1 MTTRAS
7 AQACCAGGSAITPGR
22 LLKNEQ
28 FLVGLQLRTA
38 SVIGSFD
45 ANARFR
51 GPAAGTSEWDFEQDL
66 FATLRVLTRAQL
78 SLLVPVLES
87 SRRSPNTGREFGG
100 GFGDLNFGARYD
112 FLWAHDSPYIPGIA
126 GLAGVTLPTGRAPEA
141 AHLPLGS
148 DATGIGAWQANLGLA
163 LEQAFGAWLLDL
175 TALAAR
181 RSERRIGTLHSQLGT
196 RFSAIAA
203 LGYVLSGDLSLALGA
218 TYTTEGNSAINGQ
231 EVAGTMHRSLE
242 LAGFGVWSPSNVW
255 RVQWSVFL
263 DPPLDGLGQNQLTTT
278 GASVALL
285 RTFL

>member
-45 ANARFR
+45 ANSRFR

-66 FATLRVLTRAQL
+66 FATLRVLSRAQL

-87 SRRSPNTGREFGG
+87 WRRSPTTGHEFGDG
-100 GFGDLNFGARYD
+100 IGDLNFGARYD
-112 FLWAHDSPYIPGIA
+112 FVWAHDSPYLPGIA
-126 GLAGVTLPTGRAPEA
+126 ALAGVTLPTGRAPEA
-141 AHLPLGS
+141 ARLPLGS

-163 LEQAFGAWLLDL
+163 LEQAFGAWLFNL
-175 TALAAR
+175 TGLAAR
-181 RSERRIGTLHSQLGT
+181 RSERRVGNLRSRLGT
-196 RFSAIAA
+196 RFSAIGAV
-203 LGYVLSGDLSLALGA
+203 GYVLSGDLSLALGA
-218 TYTTEGNSAINGQ
+218 TYTGEGNAATNDQ
-231 EVAGTMHRSLE
+231 DQPGTAHRSLE

-263 DPPLDGLGQNQLTTT
+263 DPPLSGLGQNQLATT
-278 GASVALL
+278 GVSVALL
-285 RTFL
+285 RTLL